1 MSVAAAATQLWSR
14 CARCTHHP
22 IIDGG
27 SASAAAIINVGGS
40 ASAASPINVGG
51 SASAASSI
59 NDGGSASA
67 IINGGGSSRSISGG
81 HRPWK

>member
-27 SASAAAIINVGGS
+27 SASAGAIINVGGS
-40 ASAASPINVGG
+40 ASAASPIN
-51 SASAASSI
+51 
-59 NDGGSASA
+59 DGGSASA
-67 IINGGGSSRSISGG
+67 SAIINAGGSSRSISGG

>member
-27 SASAAAIINVGGS
+27 SASASAIINGGGS
-40 ASAASPINVGG
+40 ASAASF
-51 SASAASSI
+51 I

-67 IINGGGSSRSISGG
+67 SASAIINAGGSSRSISGG

>member
-27 SASAAAIINVGGS
+27 SASAGAILNVGGS
-40 ASAASPINVGG
+40 ASAAS
-51 SASAASSI
+51 AI

>member
-27 SASAAAIINVGGS
+27 SASAGAIINVGGS
-40 ASAASPINVGG
+40 ASAASPINGGG
-51 SASAASSI
+51 SAS
-59 NDGGSASA
+59 
-67 IINGGGSSRSISGG
+67 
-81 HRPWK
+81 

>member
-27 SASAAAIINVGGS
+27 SASAGAIINVGGS
-40 ASAASPINVGG
+40 ASAASPIN
-51 SASAASSI
+51 
-59 NDGGSASA
+59 DDGSASA

>member
-27 SASAAAIINVGGS
+27 SASAGAI
-40 ASAASPINVGG
+40 INVGG

-67 IINGGGSSRSISGG
+67 IINGGGSGRSISGG

>member
-27 SASAAAIINVGGS
+27 SASASTIND
-40 ASAASPINVGG
+40 GG
-51 SASAASSI
+51 SASAASSNDGGSASASAI
-59 NDGGSASA
+59 NDGGSASGSA
-67 IINGGGSSRSISGG
+67 IINGGGSSRGISGG

>member
-27 SASAAAIINVGGS
+27 SASASAI
-40 ASAASPINVGG
+40 INVGG

-59 NDGGSASA
+59 NDGGSAGA
-67 IINGGGSSRSISGG
+67 IINVGGSSRSISGG

>member
-27 SASAAAIINVGGS
+27 SASAGAI
-40 ASAASPINVGG
+40 INVGG

>member
-14 CARCTHHP
+14 CAGCTHHP

-27 SASAAAIINVGGS
+27 SASASAI
-40 ASAASPINVGG
+40 INVGG

>member
-27 SASAAAIINVGGS
+27 SASAGAIINVGGS
-40 ASAASPINVGG
+40 ASAASPIN
-51 SASAASSI
+51 
-59 NDGGSASA
+59 DGGSAGA

>member
-27 SASAAAIINVGGS
+27 SASAGAIINV
-40 ASAASPINVGG
+40 
-51 SASAASSI
+51 
-59 NDGGSASA
+59 GGSASA

>member
-27 SASAAAIINVGGS
+27 SASAGAIINAGGS
-40 ASAASPINVGG
+40 ASAASP
-51 SASAASSI
+51 I

>member
-27 SASAAAIINVGGS
+27 SASAGAIINVGGS
-40 ASAASPINVGG
+40 ASAASP
-51 SASAASSI
+51 I

>member
-27 SASAAAIINVGGS
+27 SASAGAI
-40 ASAASPINVGG
+40 INVGG

-59 NDGGSASA
+59 NGGGSAGA

>member
-27 SASAAAIINVGGS
+27 SASAGAIIN
-40 ASAASPINVGG
+40 AGG

>member
-27 SASAAAIINVGGS
+27 SAIASAIIDG
-40 ASAASPINVGG
+40 GG

-59 NDGGSASA
+59 IDGGSASA
-67 IINGGGSSRSISGG
+67 SAIINAGGSSRSISGG

>member
-27 SASAAAIINVGGS
+27 SASAGAIIN
-40 ASAASPINVGG
+40 AGG

-59 NDGGSASA
+59 NDGGSASLDGLGPA
-67 IINGGGSSRSISGG
+67 VLKAVKDQQYQV
-81 HRPWK
+81 PYVQEVC

>member
-27 SASAAAIINVGGS
+27 SASAGAI
-40 ASAASPINVGG
+40 INVGG

-81 HRPWK
+81 HRPWKWWTRRPPF